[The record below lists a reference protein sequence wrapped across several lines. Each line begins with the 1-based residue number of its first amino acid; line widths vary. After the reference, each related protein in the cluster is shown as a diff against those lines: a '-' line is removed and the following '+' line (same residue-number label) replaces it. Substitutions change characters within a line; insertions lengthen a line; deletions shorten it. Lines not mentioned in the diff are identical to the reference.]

1 MLFQLPLDLPLY
13 LLSPSLAPC
22 PVTACPRC
30 EDDRVISVMSSKGN
44 GRQQRGLEGDGGDG
58 GGGTALP
65 AILAFAVTR
74 CDTRKRPARHTR
86 FIFFTVG
93 CQGLHSPGAPSLHP
107 RHQTFSLEDAVKWRD
122 QKCFL
127 SPSHM
132 LVRAQLGDIS
142 VLGRSCC

>member
-58 GGGTALP
+58 GGRTALP

-93 CQGLHSPGAPSLHP
+93 CQWLHSPGAPSLHP
-107 RHQTFSLEDAVKWRD
+107 RHQTFSLEDVVKWRD

-127 SPSHM
+127 SPLKHAGKSPVGGY
-132 LVRAQLGDIS
+132 LCAGL
-142 VLGRSCC
+142 